1 MEREKGLKRTEKA
14 ALTVL
19 LSALIFTLCACSVPG
34 RHALIKYAKKNYGD
48 CTFISEEHK
57 GSGNDEVRKVY
68 LEDKDTGIKYTVTS
82 GMDDINIDGSSFGY
96 VNSTGSDFEEK
107 YRGYLL
113 SEAGDEI
120 RDLEMENNCVI
131 KCEKDYVKVSFYK
144 RVEAAKAYS
153 VAEECDKILAGYD
166 VKDMRPSEY
175 VLYAEVT
182 TYLGSY
188 NTGNGSGQTSNSYT
202 VIDYVHTHYD
212 QSAVFKDSIGAY
224 IDQFLPYDEVNRL
237 FPDRD
242 GMPSGTAYYFKDKN
256 GDTVVAICMKDFGLN
271 SDEIRLFRDTVYG
284 MEEIR

>member
-19 LSALIFTLCACSVPG
+19 LSALICMLCACSVPG
-34 RHALIKYAKKNYGD
+34 RRSLIKYAKKNYGD

-68 LEDKDTGIKYTVTS
+68 LKDKDTGIKYTVIS

-107 YRGYLL
+107 YKGYLM

-120 RDLEMENNCVI
+120 RDLERENNCVI
-131 KCEKDYVKVSFYK
+131 ECGKDYVKVSFYK
-144 RVEAAKAYS
+144 RVEADKAYS

-166 VKDMRPSEY
+166 VKNMRPSEY

-188 NTGNGSGQTSNSYT
+188 NAGSGSGKTSNSYT

-212 QSAVFKDSIGAY
+212 QNAVFKDSIGAY
-224 IDQFLPYDEVNRL
+224 IDQFLPYDEVDRL
-237 FPDRD
+237 FPDSN

-256 GDTVVAICMKDFGLN
+256 GDTVIAICMKDFGLN